1 MHGVFL
7 IIHYLHFTA
16 HESFR
21 SILENPFEQSI
32 ALMPGNEGTGLSSRQ
47 KSVVD
52 YFVYIPQYG
61 HGTASL
67 NVTVA
72 STMVMHRYTSWCNSV
87 SPALQETEEAA
98 AFSEKGEK

>member
-1 MHGVFL
+1 
-7 IIHYLHFTA
+7 
-16 HESFR
+16 
-21 SILENPFEQSI
+21 
-32 ALMPGNEGTGLSSRQ
+32 MPGNEGTGLSDRQ

-72 STMVMHRYTSWCNSV
+72 TTMVMHRYVCWSNSISSQAQDKELKV
-87 SPALQETEEAA
+87 YAAKQEER
-98 AFSEKGEK
+98 SES

>member
-1 MHGVFL
+1 L
-7 IIHYLHFTA
+7 IIFLHL
-16 HESFR
+16 R
-21 SILENPFEQSI
+21 SIIENPFEVSI
-32 ALMPGNEGTGLSSRQ
+32 ALMPGNEGTGLSDRQ

-72 STMVMHRYTSWCNSV
+72 TTMVMHRYVCWSNSIASQAQDKELTSVCGK
-87 SPALQETEEAA
+87 AG
-98 AFSEKGEK
+98 GEK